1 MSRPL
6 RIAFGSQMRVG
17 KDTACAW
24 LLERYGGKSLRF
36 AEGVYDIGDLIQKY
50 FDKPRVKDGP
60 LLQMIGLGLR
70 EVYGKDVWVNRV
82 ESQIAANPD
91 SNLFACDMRFPN
103 EADMLRKHGFTL
115 VRLTR
120 RDRPIDRD
128 PNHPSETSLNDYQFD
143 LVIENDG
150 TVEELYAKLDALVE
164 RLRIAP

>member
-1 MSRPL
+1 MAKPL

-17 KDTACAW
+17 KDSSCDY
-24 LLERYGGKSLRF
+24 LVERYGGKRLRF
-36 AEGVYDIGDLIQKY
+36 AAGVYDIADLIQGY
-50 FDKPRVKDGP
+50 FGKPHVKDAP
-60 LLQMIGLGLR
+60 LLQMVGLGLR

-82 ESQIAANPD
+82 ESQIAEDPT

-128 PNHPSETSLNDYQFD
+128 PNHPSETSLNDYPFD
-143 LVIENDG
+143 IVIENNG
-150 TVEELYAKLDALVE
+150 TIEELYAKLDNLVA
-164 RLRIAP
+164 RLQSA